1 MHFAKALLQRIG
13 FFSNAE
19 SEAVDPIYAN
29 RLERLCA
36 SDRKR
41 DARAPA
47 FKSAPSHPEV

>member
-13 FFSNAE
+13 LFSTAE
-19 SEAVDPIYAN
+19 AEAVDPVYAN

-36 SDRKR
+36 SDKKR
-41 DARAPA
+41 QTRVAA